1 MAANNDYG
9 QLFCE
14 AVDTIVKQR
23 LEQINFDTTSLCTI
37 TDDSEKDQGKY
48 KVKVHNGLAEY
59 TAYSASTDYSTGDN
73 VYVQIP
79 NSDMNEQKFIVA
91 KKTDE
96 SGIPL
101 SYKPPFA
108 SFVNITGNLVSNTNG
123 VKAGLIAN
131 EEKSSDKPNAEEIVI
146 WAYNSDA
153 YADKSDY
160 GVDICQYNKLGIQ
173 AQFSSWL
180 GDLRVKSGSYG
191 LKLRVEAEKEDAEDI
206 ENLPEEERIDN
217 ELLYYDFIL
226 DSTDMV
232 GNPYDFGSYYQQ
244 EIVFDISDLSK
255 IKRMELQFYQKK
267 NFYNEKGNLIEVLA
281 DPNLF
286 VKDVNIC
293 FGFDISEFDE
303 DKVQIFSL
311 NSPKYDTTAD
321 PPESNHKLLQ
331 LRWIHKDEDG
341 NVYVVPDNDEE
352 LDFKILWYKYR
363 LGTYSHTQK
372 SGADW
377 TPMSLQ
383 FSDYRFN
390 LMIDDVA
397 GDYPDQDTS
406 RDDENFAKY
415 MILDNEWIEYN
426 QSAELGYYR
435 QPSENKTWLIPDI
448 TLAEESIK
456 AIISYCAEPG
466 NENTRKYL
474 VSNILSFTNREEVV
488 SKPTVDAVTAL
499 TIVCDDSSNGNYM
512 IYNQGGDILD
522 NSQSSQE
529 KTFTAYFK
537 GAPLQNAEYI
547 EWIIPTEASMLK
559 IESNYL
565 GAVFTTEIANKKEFK
580 DKINNDIKD
589 GLYHI
594 FRFGNSLDKYNIE
607 HANSQRYKIKS
618 FYSPGYT
625 NNTVQCKIVKDKIT
639 YTATKQLRFGP
650 SGTSGSDHTL
660 IIEFDEP
667 NINAI
672 EIGGTKTYYNLR
684 ARLYNY
690 EGQEINFDDVND
702 YTLTWDWYKIDNK
715 STGDG
720 FNALQNHY
728 EDGNYVATGVPYR
741 KALELNNNIDI
752 NELHILQVTLT
763 WRGSQS
769 LIAYFPIPLKA
780 YIKSDDENKKYEYG
794 YIQGPDKIVYQSNG
808 NPYYMRS
815 AYRIF
820 KNTYEHRDENEQV
833 DDPWVKIQTSEIDAE
848 WSMIHSDDSVDNRL
862 YPFLKKSVAN
872 NSPDLYT
879 LEPLPLYIDG
889 VPICGVQA
897 KLDGEVIWTQPLLI
911 IMNRYPNGAVNRWDG
926 EGLKLDE
933 KNGTIIGTAFAAGHK
948 NPNNTFSGVMLGDWD
963 KGAEGD
969 VEDSVGVLTGV
980 YGLHEGEVSYAFME
994 DGTAFIGK
1002 SGKGR
1007 IYLDGDEGKIYSG
1020 NYYLDEEQGIE
1031 AKDGMLIDLSN
1042 GHIDAYNFR
1051 LTSSSIYM
1059 DSATNTFEF
1068 DVAEGG
1074 HFAIEGSKKD
1084 LLYFSSADSYIQSN
1098 NFSSSS
1104 ETGMKIDLD
1113 EGEITAYDFLLEAGS
1128 GNNKIV
1134 IDSDTSSFPLKIGS
1148 NFKVA
1153 WDGSLFA
1160 KNASLQGMIQSTEG
1174 LIGGWYV
1181 GTDTLEGGGNYV
1193 VTETDGKLSVTNNG
1207 SSKIILKSSE
1217 GSIAGGILK
1226 PLNSTKMQLWGD
1238 LAIYASGGGA
1248 EYGQLGYIT
1257 SKLPGVD
1264 GDAAEGIGMSA
1275 GSYVSKVTKSNV
1287 GMSGTAGF
1295 LSIGA
1300 SHAQL
1305 GFNSGTVVVGSTGSC
1320 GIEISSSKIKM
1331 YGGAEKQ
1338 EGIYARFA

>member
-37 TDDSEKDQGKY
+37 TDDSKKDQGKY

-59 TAYSASTDYSTGDN
+59 VAYSASTDYSIGDN

-79 NSDMNEQKFIVA
+79 NSDMNEQKFIIA

-153 YADKSDY
+153 YTDKSDY

-173 AQFSSWL
+173 AQFRSWL

-206 ENLPEEERIDN
+206 ENLPEEERINN

-232 GNPYDFGSYYQQ
+232 GNPYDFGTYYQQ

-267 NFYNEKGNLIEVLA
+267 NFYNEKGNLIAVLA

-456 AIISYCAEPG
+456 AIISYCTEPG

-474 VSNILSFTNREEVV
+474 VSNILNFTNREEVV

-499 TIVCDDSSNGNYM
+499 TIVCDDGSNGNYM
-512 IYNQGGDILD
+512 IYNQGNELLD
-522 NSQSSQE
+522 NAQGAEE

-547 EWIIPTEASMLK
+547 EWIIPSQYTMIKMDNS
-559 IESNYL
+559 YL
-565 GAVFTTEIANKKEFK
+565 GAIFPSEVANKKEFK
-580 DKINNDIKD
+580 DKTNNQLDES
-589 GLYHI
+589 LRYHI
-594 FRFGNSLDKYNIE
+594 YRFGRQDNKYSIDHVNT
-607 HANSQRYKIKS
+607 QKYKIKS
-618 FYSPGYT
+618 YYT
-625 NNTVQCKIVKDKIT
+625 PDNNDNTIQCKVVKDKIT
-639 YTATKQLRFGP
+639 YTATKELVFGP
-650 SGTSGSDHTL
+650 SGTSGADHTL
-660 IIEFDEP
+660 IIDFDDE
-667 NINAI
+667 NVNAI
-672 EIGGTKTYYNLR
+672 DVYDTNKTYYNIR
-684 ARLYNY
+684 ARLYTY
-690 EGQEINFDDVND
+690 EGKEVNFNTIND
-702 YTLTWDWYKIDNK
+702 YTIEWSWYEKYPTDSSTLSIGGYYEENEQGVLEQNNTYQNK
-715 STGDG
+715 KSIIV
-720 FNALQNHY
+720 NSS
-728 EDGNYVATGVPYR
+728 VS
-741 KALELNNNIDI
+741 I
-752 NELHILQVTLT
+752 NTLAILQAKLT
-763 WRGSQS
+763 WRDNETLVS
-769 LIAYFPIPLKA
+769 YFSIPLRKYLAPTNGTNEEGEAFEYKDEYSYISGTDKIIYMSDGIPYYTRSPYKIYKSRFIHNVQNGTTADDQVQGEWKKINVEQMSEAEDGVSWQLLKTNAEKAVQKYYPIYNPTTNCIEPIPIYIEDSPFCGIQCLK
-780 YIKSDDENKKYEYG
+780 
-794 YIQGPDKIVYQSNG
+794 
-808 NPYYMRS
+808 
-815 AYRIF
+815 
-820 KNTYEHRDENEQV
+820 
-833 DDPWVKIQTSEIDAE
+833 
-848 WSMIHSDDSVDNRL
+848 DN
-862 YPFLKKSVAN
+862 
-872 NSPDLYT
+872 
-879 LEPLPLYIDG
+879 
-889 VPICGVQA
+889 Q
-897 KLDGEVIWTQPLLI
+897 VIWTQPILVV
-911 IMNRYPNGAVNRWDG
+911 MNKYPNGAVNRWDG
-926 EGLKLDE
+926 KGLEINE
-933 KNGTIIGTAFAAGHK
+933 KDGYIIGSAFAAGK
-948 NPNNTFSGVMLGDWD
+948 KETDNTFSGVMLGDWD
-963 KGAEGD
+963 TAANGD
-969 VEDSVGVLTGV
+969 VEDSIGAQTGV
-980 YGLHEGEVSYAFME
+980 YGFHHGAMSYALKQ
-994 DGTAFIGK
+994 DGTMFVGK
-1002 SGKGR
+1002 SGNGR
-1007 IYLDGDEGKIYSG
+1007 IYFDGNNAQIYSAGYNNTNAGMMIDLGGDDGDPFIHMKNGKADM
-1020 NYYLDEEQGIE
+1020 YLT
-1031 AKDGMLIDLSN
+1031 A
-1042 GHIDAYNFR
+1042 
-1051 LTSSSIYM
+1051 
-1059 DSATNTFEF
+1059 DS
-1068 DVAEGG
+1068 
-1074 HFAIEGSKKD
+1074 EGS
-1084 LLYFSSADSYIQSN
+1084 YIKFKN
-1098 NFSSSS
+1098 
-1104 ETGMKIDLD
+1104 
-1113 EGEITAYDFLLEAGS
+1113 
-1128 GNNKIV
+1128 GNNKIL
-1134 IDSDTSSFPLKIGS
+1134 ISSNSDDYPLSIGD
-1148 NFKVA
+1148 NFYVEWNGDLYA
-1153 WDGSLFA
+1153 QDAYLDDAFLDEA
-1160 KNASLQGMIQSTEG
+1160 YLTNAFLQGILQSNNG
-1174 LIGGWYV
+1174 LIGGWYIDK
-1181 GTDTLEGGGNYV
+1181 TTLKGGGKYDLV
-1193 VTETDGKLSVTNNG
+1193 KDSEGRITSIEDNG
-1207 SSKIILKSSE
+1207 GSTIILDSSKS
-1217 GSIAGGILK
+1217 SIAGGILK
-1226 PLNSTKMQLWGD
+1226 STDDLPVFLDGVLSVSLGQNSYNASAGTYGFIGAMGSNMGTVADTDSDGVGLW
-1238 LAIYASGGGA
+1238 
-1248 EYGQLGYIT
+1248 
-1257 SKLPGVD
+1257 
-1264 GDAAEGIGMSA
+1264 AAEGGNKKSVVKATTSNA
-1275 GSYVSKVTKSNV
+1275 GLAFSSY
-1287 GMSGTAGF
+1287 
-1295 LSIGA
+1295 SIWIESDGI
-1300 SHAQL
+1300 H
-1305 GFNSGTVVVGSTGSC
+1305 FSTG
-1320 GIEISSSKIKM
+1320 GDP
-1331 YGGAEKQ
+1331 EKQ
-1338 EGIYARFA
+1338 HGIYARFA